1 VYAALRGNLAPAT
14 ERHAG
19 MTLALPVSFAIVL
32 IGVIVLIVGAG
43 LPGTPVFTARV
54 HAEEPALAALLLLMV
69 PAYFVLRATDPR
81 RYVVGTLAAATIWFV
96 AWYTNIASL
105 PVPTPLSQ
113 IHLGL
118 LPTWNWGFQFGVN
131 LDQANSAPLQ
141 IGGVIMLTVAVSGL
155 CVAAAYAAR
164 NWNSLR
170 GEAAPDVSGLPEAG

>member
-1 VYAALRGNLAPAT
+1 
-14 ERHAG
+14 
-19 MTLALPVSFAIVL
+19 
-32 IGVIVLIVGAG
+32 
-43 LPGTPVFTARV
+43 
-54 HAEEPALAALLLLMV
+54 MV

-81 RYVVGTLAAATIWFV
+81 RYVVGTLAAAIIWFV
-96 AWYTNIASL
+96 AWYTNIAAL

-164 NWNSLR
+164 NWSSLR
-170 GEAAPDVSGLPEAG
+170 GQPAPDVSGLPEAG